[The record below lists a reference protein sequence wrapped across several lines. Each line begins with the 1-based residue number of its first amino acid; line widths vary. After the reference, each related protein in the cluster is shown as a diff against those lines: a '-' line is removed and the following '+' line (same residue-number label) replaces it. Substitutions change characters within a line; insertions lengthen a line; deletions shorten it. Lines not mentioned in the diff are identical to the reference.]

1 MWNATL
7 CLNGLISI
15 LQYNAVKWQIATTNL
30 QEKLKK
36 KQKLVA
42 FFAQA
47 SITAYLYGNLNLSDQ
62 EVKQRGFINIA
73 LIN

>member
-15 LQYNAVKWQIATTNL
+15 LQYKVVKWQIATTNL